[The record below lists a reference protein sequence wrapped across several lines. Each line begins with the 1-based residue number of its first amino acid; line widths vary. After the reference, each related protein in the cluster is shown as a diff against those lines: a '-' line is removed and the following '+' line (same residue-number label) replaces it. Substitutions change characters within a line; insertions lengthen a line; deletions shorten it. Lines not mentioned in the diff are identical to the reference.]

1 MVDYLREARRDELA
15 LARTLRSHIAV
26 APRGAYRSG
35 LQGYLDET
43 RGHARRVQRRLA
55 ELDAGDGPLKSSAWA
70 AREAGAGIVARG
82 RGPLNRLRRASPEER
97 LLSGAQYGC
106 ATEGMVI
113 ATYAALELVARSAGD
128 DDTAWLASS
137 IRDEEERMLEWLRH
151 EILKL
156 TDPFIRGELDAFDDY
171 GELSEDDVKDA
182 LQRAGSHRA
191 HRV

>member
-1 MVDYLREARRDELA
+1 MGRA
-15 LARTLRSHIAV
+15 
-26 APRGAYRSG
+26 
-35 LQGYLDET
+35 QG
-43 RGHARRVQRRLA
+43 RC
-55 ELDAGDGPLKSSAWA
+55 
-70 AREAGAGIVARG
+70 GIVARG

>member
-1 MVDYLREARRDELA
+1 
-15 LARTLRSHIAV
+15 
-26 APRGAYRSG
+26 
-35 LQGYLDET
+35 
-43 RGHARRVQRRLA
+43 
-55 ELDAGDGPLKSSAWA
+55 
-70 AREAGAGIVARG
+70 
-82 RGPLNRLRRASPEER
+82 
-97 LLSGAQYGC
+97 
-106 ATEGMVI
+106 MVI

-128 DDTAWLASS
+128 DDTARLASS

-182 LQRAGSHRA
+182 LERAGSHRA